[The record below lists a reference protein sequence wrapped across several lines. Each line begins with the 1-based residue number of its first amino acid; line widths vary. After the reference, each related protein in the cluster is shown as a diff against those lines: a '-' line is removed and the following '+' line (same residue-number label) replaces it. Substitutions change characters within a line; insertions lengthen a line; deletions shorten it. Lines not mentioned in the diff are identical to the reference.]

1 MDICRFPDR
10 DMVMRF
16 YWGSAV
22 GHTYAHAQSSAEG
35 HDPSSVPDA
44 SCLVPDDLLEDDR
57 EIDAGDP
64 ELEYKLD
71 DHDDDDW
78 GDDVDG
84 QMIREDEL
92 HDSTA
97 DELFAPM
104 CDT

>member
-1 MDICRFPDR
+1 
-10 DMVMRF
+10 MVMRF

-22 GHTYAHAQSSAEG
+22 GHTYANVQSSPEG
-35 HDPSSVPDA
+35 HEDNSSSVSDA
-44 SCLVPDDLLEDDR
+44 SHCLVPDDVLEDDR

-64 ELEYKLD
+64 ELEHTLD
-71 DHDDDDW
+71 NHDDDDW

-84 QMIREDEL
+84 RMIGEDDLGEDDL

-104 CDT
+104 SDT